1 MKSRVTII
9 LMAIM
14 LIFMLPLCS
23 SAEDMALQH
32 PYV

>member
-1 MKSRVTII
+1 MKNLVNII

-14 LIFMLPLCS
+14 LIFMLPSCS
-23 SAEDMALQH
+23 SVEDMALQH

>member
-14 LIFMLPLCS
+14 LIFMLLSCS